1 MASVHVSDIRNAR
14 PTPIAATAGEV
25 QPTAAQPQPGLSVHL
40 NRFVRVAFILFAGSL
55 PFDMFSVVGETFAL
69 TKIIGF
75 LFLAAALLQ
84 PRVTLR
90 RPPAAFWW
98 FFAYLMVAFLM
109 GLPLS
114 VNYASAVLGRLTT
127 VAQLLCMMWITAN
140 VMRDEEAAVLGLR
153 AFVAGCVSIAV
164 LMMLGVGRTT
174 VLTSHGA
181 RLSFGGAN
189 ANALGATLALGLLIH
204 IGMAFTSRFSSRFGK
219 WTTPVV
225 VLVLLY
231 AMASTGSRGAVVGI
245 AGGLLTLA
253 FQGETLARRFR
264 NLALFVVLG
273 TVLYYTVY
281 TVFIS
286 RARWEEAVAAGRL
299 AGRERI
305 YPAALAMIWERPVLG
320 WGPEGNTREL
330 AKRAPTTEQRRES
343 LDPHDLYLYI
353 LTETGVV
360 GMVPFLAGVG
370 VCFALARRASRTR
383 HGMLPIMLTVAVMA
397 AALTSNWI
405 RRKPLWFVFGYA
417 LAAGANVS
425 RRRRAVLGPGGRL
438 QIPSAQSRS
447 FIDATTSSPPSS

>member
-1 MASVHVSDIRNAR
+1 MAISTARNRAVIASSASESVAQSQRVSGEIAR
-14 PTPIAATAGEV
+14 APRA
-25 QPTAAQPQPGLSVHL
+25 
-40 NRFVRVAFILFAGSL
+40 NRIVRAAFILFAGSL

-109 GLPLS
+109 GLPLT

-127 VAQLLCMMWITAN
+127 VAQLLCMMWVTAN

-153 AFVAGCVSIAV
+153 AFVVGCVTIAV

-189 ANALGATLALGLLIH
+189 ANALGATLALGLLMH
-204 IGMAFTSRFSSRFGK
+204 MGMAFTSRFSSRFGQ
-219 WTTPVV
+219 WTSPVV

-231 AMASTGSRGAVVGI
+231 AIASTGSRGAVVGI

-305 YPAALAMIWERPVLG
+305 YPAALALIRERPILG

-330 AKRAPTTEQRRES
+330 AKRAPTTEERRES

-383 HGMLPIMLTVAVMA
+383 HGMLPIMLLVAVMA

-417 LAAGANVS
+417 VAAGTSAS
-425 RRRRAVLGPGGRL
+425 RRRRTVARQNVTRHL
-438 QIPSAQSRS
+438 PSAQGRPA
-447 FIDATTSSPPSS
+447 IPAPDGLTASS